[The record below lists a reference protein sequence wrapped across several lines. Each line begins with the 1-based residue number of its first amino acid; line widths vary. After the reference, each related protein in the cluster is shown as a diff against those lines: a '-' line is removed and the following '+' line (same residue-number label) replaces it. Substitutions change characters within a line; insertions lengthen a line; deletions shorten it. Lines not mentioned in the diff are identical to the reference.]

1 MVTLTFRAAEPA
13 DTPLLIEFYE
23 RHYQG
28 GYSACFDRYGHAT
41 PQDFWWVQSEKSVSL
56 IEVNRKPVGFVIIG
70 RSGKR
75 LLVEETILE
84 WHRSHRGDDEES
96 VLRQLHEHL
105 TGHFMRERQER
116 LTVRGDEGN
125 AVVLGM
131 ARRYGFAFSDALV
144 VASGGVS
151 QGAAPGG
158 YAVRRAR
165 PDEARHI
172 ARLHEDTVAV
182 PARASDLD
190 LMLKGGNARVFIA
203 ERDRYGVGFALAQV
217 RDGVGRWTVGVRE
230 AHRGRGVGSALVHH
244 ALQFF
249 AVKNVTPITTYW
261 AIDASA
267 ARLTKS
273 IGART
278 ERTYLYV
285 ERLL

>member
-13 DTPLLIEFYE
+13 DTPVLIEVYD

-28 GYSACFDRYGHAT
+28 GYSACFDRYGRAT

-56 IEVNRKPVGFVIIG
+56 LEVNRKPVGLLITG

-75 LLVEETILE
+75 LLAEEIILD
-84 WHRSHRGDDEES
+84 RPQRRDDEEA

-105 TGHFMRERQER
+105 TKRFQQDRQER
-116 LTVRGDEGN
+116 LTIRADECN
-125 AVVLGM
+125 AVVLM
-131 ARRYGFAFSDALV
+131 LAQRFGFAFSNALV
-144 VASGGVS
+144 VASGGAS
-151 QGAAPGG
+151 QAHVPAG
-158 YAVRRAR
+158 YGVRRAR

-172 ARLHEDTVAV
+172 AHLHEETLAV
-182 PARASDLD
+182 PARTKDLET
-190 LMLKGGNARVFIA
+190 MWKGGDARVFIA
-203 ERDRYGVGFALAQV
+203 EKDRYGVGFVLAQV

-230 AHRGRGVGSALVHH
+230 AHRGHGVGSALVHH

-249 AVKNVTPITTYW
+249 SAKNATPVTVYW
-261 AIDASA
+261 AVDASA
-267 ARLTKS
+267 ARFAQT

-278 ERTYLYV
+278 ERTYLYL